1 MNLKTKYQYSYFI
14 YPFIVDDKK
23 YEKYILSLLKNKKC
37 KMKVFEKEKDEDLYL
52 YFLPKIRKC
61 LFWSMDMG
69 KERIKR
75 LDKLEIGM
83 RAKVISEYPC
93 TMFEY
98 KIKNVIQGKLN
109 QKDTIYFT
117 INKIEIICFNTGV
130 CFLAIK
136 TILDEGAEF
145 DDLLNFNYRFRDI
158 NANSYDLKKYENIK
172 IQENNLADRKSIK
185 GIIEEIVGNNKSAK
199 EMNLDEERFITYSY
213 ACVDQENWQDE
224 KKLKYLEK
232 EFYRFAGVYSSNH
245 KADFENLV
253 TGTMRVFRKT
263 KSEMYGFTKV
273 GTVVLTSDSDIE
285 NYTTLPYKFER
296 EHFYTYI
303 LELYKKISLTKFNA
317 EFNNFYKFSKA
328 QDDYI
333 NFAKELWIEEVTNN
347 DTGSSLLSIW
357 KDQTKSNEI
366 FMKLK
371 NKYDIMYKNS
381 AIVKAE
387 RVVDWILAGLVV
399 ILVINV
405 ISIAMK

>member
-1 MNLKTKYQYSYFI
+1 
-14 YPFIVDDKK
+14 
-23 YEKYILSLLKNKKC
+23 
-37 KMKVFEKEKDEDLYL
+37 
-52 YFLPKIRKC
+52 
-61 LFWSMDMG
+61 
-69 KERIKR
+69 
-75 LDKLEIGM
+75 
-83 RAKVISEYPC
+83 
-93 TMFEY
+93 
-98 KIKNVIQGKLN
+98 
-109 QKDTIYFT
+109 
-117 INKIEIICFNTGV
+117 
-130 CFLAIK
+130 
-136 TILDEGAEF
+136 
-145 DDLLNFNYRFRDI
+145 
-158 NANSYDLKKYENIK
+158 
-172 IQENNLADRKSIK
+172 
-185 GIIEEIVGNNKSAK
+185 
-199 EMNLDEERFITYSY
+199 MNLDEERFITYSY

-357 KDQTKSNEI
+357 KDQTKSDEI